1 MSMMTMVI
9 SGIAGGFSSIL
20 GKIALSSDSYYVEAT
35 SQLICSN
42 SLITID
48 LTSYCWLTALI
59 SKFLFFILM
68 LYCNVIMLSYFLN
81 ALETRGSL
89 PVTVV
94 CSAVNFLVTG
104 LLGNVILGENVNI
117 IWCGGAGLIIS
128 GIVCILYSQGAPKF
142 HV

>member
-1 MSMMTMVI
+1 MMTMVI
-9 SGIAGGFSSIL
+9 SGISGGFSSIL

-42 SLITID
+42 SFFTSTID

-128 GIVCILYSQGAPKF
+128 GIVCILYSQGSPKF

>member
-1 MSMMTMVI
+1 MMTMVI

-42 SLITID
+42 SLLTID
-48 LTSYCWLTALI
+48 LTSYCWLTAI
-59 SKFLFFILM
+59 MSKFLFFLSM
-68 LYCNVIMLSYFLN
+68 LYCNAIMLSYFLN

-128 GIVCILYSQGAPKF
+128 GIVCILYSQGSPKF

>member
-1 MSMMTMVI
+1 MMTMVI

>member
-20 GKIALSSDSYYVEAT
+20 GKVALSSDSYYVEAT